1 MTRSVDPRVGR
12 SRTVILRA
20 ALEELS
26 AVGYGAWTIESVAAR
41 AGVGK
46 STIYRHWTGK
56 PGLVAD
62 ALREL
67 NRQPRPDPATA
78 SPRERVTEIVRHFAE
93 AMRDPLLSGCLAA
106 LVAAAEHDPEL
117 RALHHRYCT
126 QRREALVAALAAV
139 PGGPAPEP
147 AAVALVGAVLYRRV
161 MTGQPFD
168 PDGVPELV
176 DLIIGRSA
184 PG

>member
-1 MTRSVDPRVGR
+1 MTLSTDPRVQR

-56 PGLVAD
+56 PDIVAD

-67 NRQPRPDPATA
+67 NRQPRPNPATT
-78 SPRERVTEIVRHFAE
+78 SPRDRVTEIVRHFAE

-117 RALHHRYCT
+117 RALHHRYCAE
-126 QRREALVAALAAV
+126 RRAALVAALAAV
-139 PGGPAPEP
+139 PGGPDPEL
-147 AAVALVGAVLYRRV
+147 ATVALVGAVLYGRV
-161 MTGQPFD
+161 MTGHPFD
-168 PDGVPELV
+168 PGTVPELV
-176 DLIIGRSA
+176 DLVLGRLA
-184 PG
+184 